1 MQHASLPQ
9 ADTTGLVGAVELVAM
24 LRRSWLWV
32 AGAAGTGLLC
42 AALWLHDATVPDWRA
57 EARVTLAPDLATDRG
72 NAAIAHA
79 TELERLRGTAMTREV
94 AARLGFDRDPGYVD
108 GGKPPLMVALDR
120 WIGHPPTAPLADRAV
135 ERLQSRTSVQLVPG
149 SAVARISASADDPA
163 QAARIAQAFA
173 ERYVAQRT
181 AALAQA
187 EQRASAELAARDA
200 EADQARQALAEP
212 RGSDAPEGGL
222 ATIDRELRASRTRL
236 HNAREAAR
244 RTAGGTGES
253 ARRRLDLGQM
263 DRQQAEL
270 AATAGALAGE
280 LAAQDSLAAELARAT
295 RAIALGARP
304 PLWLLAATAQDT
316 QGVLAGRLKD
326 LCAHLRPQC
335 DDLTRRATGRVR
347 LLRFERLAEDFAL
360 LQKDW
365 GPARPAA
372 SPGKRLVC
380 AAADGGAGRAG
391 HAGRAGL

>member
-1 MQHASLPQ
+1 
-9 ADTTGLVGAVELVAM
+9 
-24 LRRSWLWV
+24 
-32 AGAAGTGLLC
+32 
-42 AALWLHDATVPDWRA
+42 
-57 EARVTLAPDLATDRG
+57 
-72 NAAIAHA
+72 
-79 TELERLRGTAMTREV
+79 MTREV

-120 WIGHPPTAPLADRAV
+120 WIGHPPTAPLADREV

-163 QAARIAQAFA
+163 QAARIARAFA
-173 ERYVAQRT
+173 ELYVTQRT
-181 AALAQA
+181 AALVQA
-187 EQRASAELAARDA
+187 EQRASADLAVHDA
-200 EADQARQALAEP
+200 EADQAWQALAEL

-295 RAIALGARP
+295 RAIALGGAAAFVAAGSGGAGHARG
-304 PLWLLAATAQDT
+304 ACRKAQGPVRASSPAMRRSD
-316 QGVLAGRLKD
+316 R
-326 LCAHLRPQC
+326 
-335 DDLTRRATGRVR
+335 TRRRPGPPAAIRASGR
-347 LLRFERLAEDFAL
+347 RFCLVA
-360 LQKDW
+360 KGP
-365 GPARPAA
+365 GPARLAA

-380 AAADGGAGRAG
+380 AAADGGADRAG

>member
-1 MQHASLPQ
+1 MRHVSLPQ

-108 GGKPPLMVALDR
+108 GGKPPLIAALDR
-120 WIGHPPTAPLADRAV
+120 WIGHPPTAPLADREV

-173 ERYVAQRT
+173 ELYVAQRT

-236 HNAREAAR
+236 HDAREAAR
-244 RTAGGTGES
+244 RTASGPGES
-253 ARRRLDLGQM
+253 ARRRLDLG
-263 DRQQAEL
+263 RW
-270 AATAGALAGE
+270 TA
-280 LAAQDSLAAELARAT
+280 SRRSSPPRPARWRVNLRLRTASPPNSP
-295 RAIALGARP
+295 GRP
-304 PLWLLAATAQDT
+304 P
-316 QGVLAGRLKD
+316 
-326 LCAHLRPQC
+326 
-335 DDLTRRATGRVR
+335 RRTGR
-347 LLRFERLAEDFAL
+347 
-360 LQKDW
+360 
-365 GPARPAA
+365 ARR
-372 SPGKRLVC
+372 G
-380 AAADGGAGRAG
+380 
-391 HAGRAGL
+391 